1 MMHSPSIAVVVVNWN
16 SGQYLEKC
24 LQNLNNQTVPPTRV
38 LVVDNASTDCSMD
51 GFEQRFSDWEF
62 IHLEKNTG
70 FAAAN
75 NLAVK
80 QAVDCD
86 WIAFLNPD
94 AFAHIDWLE
103 KLAQAIEHFP
113 DVKMFGS
120 HMCGYDSD
128 LIDGTGDVYHVSGVA
143 WRRDHGMKS
152 SAINRKSGEI
162 FSPCAA
168 ASLIFREDFLEAGG
182 FDEHFFCYNEDVDL
196 SFRMRLKGHRC
207 VYVSDA
213 IVEHVG
219 SGTTSRYSSF
229 AVYHGQRNLVWSYF
243 RNMPGV
249 WFWVF
254 LPQHILFS
262 ISSIIRFALT
272 GKAGPV
278 FKARWDA
285 LKELPRVWALR
296 QGTQNTR
303 TVSGR
308 AVVKAMRKGFW
319 TPYTQKKN
327 TMLGFTQEDD

>member
-1 MMHSPSIAVVVVNWN
+1 MMHSLSIAVVVVNWN
-16 SGQYLEKC
+16 SGQYLERC
-24 LQNLNNQTVPPTRV
+24 LENLKNQTLPPTRV
-38 LVVDNASTDCSMD
+38 LVVDNASTDGSID
-51 GFEQRFSDWEF
+51 GFEQRFVDWEF

-94 AFAHIDWLE
+94 AFAHPDWLE
-103 KLAQAIEHFP
+103 KLMQAVERSP

-120 HMCGYDSD
+120 HMRGYESD
-128 LIDGTGDVYHVSGVA
+128 LIDGTGDIYHVSGVA
-143 WRRDHGMKS
+143 WRRDHGKKS
-152 SAINRKSGEI
+152 SEINRESGEI

-168 ASLIFREDFLEAGG
+168 AALISRDAFLGVGG

-196 SFRMRLKGHRC
+196 SFRLRLLGHRC
-207 VYVSDA
+207 IYVCDA
-213 IVEHVG
+213 VVEHVG
-219 SGTTSRYSSF
+219 SGTTSRYSDF

-262 ISSIIRFALT
+262 LTSLIRFSLK

-278 FKARWDA
+278 LKAKWDA
-285 LKELPRVWALR
+285 MKELPRIWVLR
-296 QGTQNTR
+296 QGTQDTR
-303 TVSGR
+303 TVAGR
-308 AVVKAMRKGFW
+308 TMIKSMRKGFW
-319 TPYTQKKN
+319 APYTQKKN
-327 TMLGFTQEDD
+327 TMIRSS